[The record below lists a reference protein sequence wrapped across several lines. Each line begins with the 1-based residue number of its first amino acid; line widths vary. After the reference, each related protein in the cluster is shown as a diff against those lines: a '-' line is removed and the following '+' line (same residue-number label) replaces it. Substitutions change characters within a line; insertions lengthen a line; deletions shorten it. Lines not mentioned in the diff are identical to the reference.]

1 MNYNWGLLPSLK
13 GKKYFESYFPYDLWV
28 LKNDNPLKIHYGVP
42 MTNIGGNIKFGGTG
56 IPEYQLETKSFKI
69 FVFILRTVYN

>member
-1 MNYNWGLLPSLK
+1 MSYDWGLLPSLK
-13 GKKYFESYFPYDLWV
+13 GKKYFKSYFPYDLWV

-42 MTNIGGNIKFGGTG
+42 MTHIGVISNLEGTG
-56 IPEYQLETKSFKI
+56 IPEYQLDTKSFKN